1 MTRTTVFIASLF
13 FLLCGLLL
21 GGAIGLTAG
30 NKQQMTAEER
40 LALQTVQDELAIR
53 GLLNAYATHLDGRQ
67 FRDWVALFT
76 ADGRWDGGLG
86 EFEGQDALLDMLH
99 SNLGTAPLEGERY
112 RSLHLFS
119 NPVIEIDGNTATAS
133 SRYAFYAAGEDGA
146 PRPLLVG
153 HYEDRLLKTDH
164 GWRFAERRVHD
175 DLFAGP

>member
-1 MTRTTVFIASLF
+1 MTRATVFISSLF

-30 NKQQMTAEER
+30 KTQQMSPQER
-40 LALQTVQDELAIR
+40 HALQVVQDELAIR
-53 GLLNAYATHLDGRQ
+53 KLLNAYATHLDGRQ

-76 ADGRWDGGLG
+76 AEGRWAGGMG
-86 EFEGQDALLDMLH
+86 EFEGHEELLDMLH
-99 SNLGTAPLEGERY
+99 SNLGTAPLVGERY

-119 NPVIEIDGNTATAS
+119 NPVIEIDGNSATAS

-153 HYEDRLLKTDH
+153 HYEDRLLKTTH
-164 GWRFAERRVHD
+164 GWRFVERRVHD
-175 DLFAGP
+175 DLFATP